1 MGRERV
7 NFERDRLKYVYDG
20 ISGNKTYEITNTK
33 KLLKDKFLE
42 LNFKLANINQ
52 SIDLRRS
59 IAKPVYEIL
68 IIFLIMVL
76 LIYYLS
82 DDQSLKN
89 LIPKLGVF
97 LVAGYRIIPSFIRI
111 IQSLQNLAFTF
122 SQLQN

>member
-97 LVAGYRIIPSFIRI
+97 LVAG
-111 IQSLQNLAFTF
+111 
-122 SQLQN
+122 